1 MAADGGN
8 REESLGPPFFP
19 EEELLGYTESHLGMS
34 TVTLATVL
42 RRRSD
47 VRYRR
52 IEGEAVVL
60 RQSAAEVLVLN
71 EVGASVLDLAD
82 GEHSVG
88 EWIAAL
94 SGEYAT
100 DREELARDVL
110 TFAGELQEAG
120 MLEEVL
126 AEKAP

>member
-1 MAADGGN
+1 
-8 REESLGPPFFP
+8 
-19 EEELLGYTESHLGMS
+19 MS
-34 TVTLATVL
+34 AVTLATVF

-82 GEHSVG
+82 GKRSVG
-88 EWIAAL
+88 EWIDEL
-94 SGEYAT
+94 RHEYDADPET
-100 DREELARDVL
+100 LARDVL

-120 MLEEVL
+120 MLEEVVGRG
-126 AEKAP
+126 ET

>member
-1 MAADGGN
+1 
-8 REESLGPPFFP
+8 
-19 EEELLGYTESHLGMS
+19 MS
-34 TVTLATVL
+34 SITLSTVL

-82 GEHSVG
+82 GERSVG
-88 EWIAAL
+88 EWIEAL
-94 SGEYAT
+94 TREYDADGET
-100 DREELARDVL
+100 LARDVL
-110 TFAGELQEAG
+110 TFAVELQEAG
-120 MLEEVL
+120 MLEEV
-126 AEKAP
+126 AGGGKP

>member
-1 MAADGGN
+1 
-8 REESLGPPFFP
+8 
-19 EEELLGYTESHLGMS
+19 MS
-34 TVTLATVL
+34 EITKATVL

-82 GEHSVG
+82 GRRPVG
-88 EWIAAL
+88 EWIDAIVRDYRDDR
-94 SGEYAT
+94 GHDV
-100 DREELARDVL
+100 DRETVARDVL
-110 TFAGELQEAG
+110 EFASEATEAG
-120 MLEEVL
+120 LLEPVIALESG
-126 AEKAP
+126 EEG

>member
-1 MAADGGN
+1 
-8 REESLGPPFFP
+8 
-19 EEELLGYTESHLGMS
+19 MS
-34 TVTLATVL
+34 AVTLATVF
-42 RRRSD
+42 RRRPD

-82 GEHSVG
+82 GERSVG
-88 EWIAAL
+88 EWIDAL
-94 SGEYAT
+94 RDEYDT
-100 DREELARDVL
+100 DPQTLARDVL

-120 MLEEVL
+120 MLEEIVKRG
-126 AEKAP
+126 EP